1 LTYRLSD
8 RALLGVVYRAKM
20 NVDLEGDV
28 KYRNLGALTPS
39 VDSVDVGWD
48 NPQTLEAG
56 LSYQL
61 SDGKTLFIN
70 AGWQDWSEFSDN
82 EIAFTGVGVATLDR
96 NWDDTWHAGI
106 ALAHIE
112 NRQGYSV
119 GLSYESSPVD
129 DDDRTFDLPV
139 DELYRFSTSYSW
151 TSEQRLD
158 YSLGGSLT
166 VFGDSKIDNT
176 VQGVR
181 VKGDFD
187 NNYLLFLGGTLRY
200 VF

>member
-8 RALLGVVYRAKM
+8 RALVGAVYRAEM
-20 NVDLEGDV
+20 DVDLEGDV
-28 KYRNLGALTPS
+28 KFRNLGALTPS
-39 VDSVDVGWD
+39 VNGVDIRWD

-61 SDGKTLFIN
+61 TDEKTLFIN

-82 EIAFTGVGVATLDR
+82 ELAFTGAGVATLDR

-106 ALAHIE
+106 ALGHLE
-112 NRQGYSV
+112 NREGYSI
-119 GLSYESSPVD
+119 GFSYESSPVD

-139 DELYRFSTSYSW
+139 DELYRFSALYFWSGGR
-151 TSEQRLD
+151 RLD

-166 VFGDSKIDNT
+166 VFGDTEIDNT

-187 NNYLLFLGGTLRY
+187 SNYLLFLGGTLRY